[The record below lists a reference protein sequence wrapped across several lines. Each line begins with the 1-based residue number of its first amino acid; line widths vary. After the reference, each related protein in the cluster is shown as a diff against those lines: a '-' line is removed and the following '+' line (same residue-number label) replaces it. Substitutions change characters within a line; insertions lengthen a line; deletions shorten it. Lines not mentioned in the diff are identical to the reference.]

1 MSRHPIARRTVPA
14 LSLLGLAVCG
24 NLYAQ
29 VPSTQNDWGGIGLLQ
44 TPTARMA
51 EEGEFAFTASHTSP
65 YTRYNVMMQPF
76 PWFEGIYRYANVSG
90 VRYGPLAGDQNYKD
104 KSIDFKIRLWEE
116 GRWLP
121 EVAVGARDIGGTGLF
136 SSEYLVANKRFG
148 QFDASIGLATGYLGS
163 NGGISN
169 PIGWIDDDFKT
180 RPRASSDITQ
190 AGRFGLRYLLHGPV
204 GMFGG
209 VAWQTPWDPLL
220 LKVEY
225 DGHDYDDE
233 VRVGR
238 LDQDSRINIGLHYT
252 PSPGVRMTLGWERGN
267 ELLATVA
274 FRGNLKQ
281 ARRQPRWLDPPK
293 VPMRGESLR
302 DEGPL
307 QDSADAGN
315 PAWASAASIATAD
328 SGADI
333 PQDVGMV
340 DATVAQSG
348 YPLLPGHSWDEV
360 RQQLRDNAGFHL
372 RRVEVNDRE
381 VILHGNQVRYL
392 YIAEGL
398 GRAARIL
405 DNVVDPNVEWV
416 TLEYNRQ
423 DMPIAQSSVSRSAL
437 AAYAR
442 RDIDLDTMA
451 RSVELN
457 PPGASREGEIVYDR
471 PMGSRF
477 NWGVSPGLREI
488 IGGPDGFILYQLT
501 ANATASWSFSRST
514 WLTGT
519 VSADLL
525 NNFDK
530 FKYDAPSN
538 LPRVRTD
545 VRQYVTTSDVTIP
558 NLQLTTVHPLG
569 RDVYGMAYAG
579 LLESMFGGIGGEI
592 LYRPLGER
600 WALGFDANWVKQ
612 RDYDQR
618 FSFRDYEVATGH
630 ATLYYDFGRERRV
643 HVATSAGRYLAG
655 DWGLTLDVSRLFDNG
670 VTMGAWATKTNVSSE
685 EFGEGSFD
693 KGIYLSVPMDL
704 LMPRSSR
711 TRARLMWHPLVRD
724 GGARLARQYSLYS
737 MTGERDSRFFF
748 DNLEYI
754 DP

>member
-1 MSRHPIARRTVPA
+1 MTRRSLRPRALPA
-14 LSLLGLAVCG
+14 LSLLSLAVCG
-24 NLYAQ
+24 TLQAE
-29 VPSTQNDWGGIGLLQ
+29 VPVTQNDWGGIGLLQ

-51 EEGEFAFTASHTSP
+51 EEGEFAFTASHASP
-65 YTRYNVMMQPF
+65 YTRYNVAMQPF
-76 PWFEGIYRYANVSG
+76 PWFEGVYRYANVQG
-90 VRYGPLAGDQNYKD
+90 VRYGSIAGDQNYKD

-121 EVAVGARDIGGTGLF
+121 QVAIGAQDIGGTGLF
-136 SSEYLVANKRFG
+136 ASEYVVANKRFG
-148 QFDASIGLATGYLGS
+148 QFDASLGLATGYLGS
-163 NGGISN
+163 NGDFGN
-169 PIGWIDDDFKT
+169 PIGWIDEDFKV

-190 AGRFGLRYLLHGPV
+190 AGKFGLRYLLHGRMGV
-204 GMFGG
+204 FGG
-209 VAWQTPWDPLL
+209 VAWQTPWQPLL
-220 LKVEY
+220 IKVEY

-238 LDQDSRINIGLHYT
+238 LEQDSRINIGLHYT

-274 FRGNLKQ
+274 FRGNLKN
-281 ARRQPRWLDPPK
+281 APRQPRWLDPPK
-293 VPMRGESLR
+293 FPLR
-302 DEGPL
+302 QELPQADGNSGSPTGQAAAQPASTVAPIGDTADRAGPL
-307 QDSADAGN
+307 
-315 PAWASAASIATAD
+315 PATD
-328 SGADI
+328 
-333 PQDVGMV
+333 
-340 DATVAQSG
+340 G
-348 YPLLPGHSWDEV
+348 YPLLAGHTWEQV
-360 RQQLRDNAGFHL
+360 RADLASNAGFQL
-372 RRVEVNDRE
+372 RRVEVNDNE
-381 VILHGNQVRYL
+381 LILHGNQVRYVYL
-392 YIAEGL
+392 SEGL
-398 GRAARIL
+398 GRAARVL
-405 DNVVDPNVEWV
+405 DQVVDPSIEWV

-457 PPGASREGEIVYDR
+457 PPGSSRQGDVVYDR
-471 PMGSRF
+471 PLGNRF
-477 NWGVSPGLREI
+477 SWGVSPGLKEI

-501 ANATASWSFSRST
+501 ANATANWMFSRST

-545 VRQYVTTSDVTIP
+545 IRQYVTTSDVTVP
-558 NLQLTTVHPLG
+558 NFQLTSVRALG
-569 RDVYGMAYAG
+569 RDLYGMAYAG
-579 LLESMFGGIGGEI
+579 LLEEMYGGVGGEL
-592 LYRPLGER
+592 LYRPLGQP

-612 RDYDQR
+612 REYDQR
-618 FSFRDYEVATGH
+618 FSFRDYDVATGH
-630 ATLYYDFGRERRV
+630 ATLYYNFGQTRRV
-643 HVATSAGRYLAG
+643 HVATSVGRYLAG
-655 DWGLTLDVSRLFDNG
+655 DWGVTLDVSRVFANG
-670 VTMGAWATKTNVSSE
+670 AIMGAFATKTNVSSA

-711 TRARLMWHPLVRD
+711 ARANLMWHPLVRD
-724 GGARLARQYSLYS
+724 GGARLVRRYNLYT
-737 MTGERDSRFFF
+737 MTGERDQRSFYE
-748 DNLEYI
+748 NIKYI